1 MTTIDG
7 VGSYTSQSS
16 VLARLQRGAD
26 SVRAQGSNDTDHDQ
40 DAKTIVNAKG
50 VSLYDARKDIMA
62 QVKDA
67 MSKVAPGQDP
77 KAAFQKA
84 MDQALQDNGFDPAKI
99 KSQMATHHH
108 GKHGHHQQATAAQ
121 DPSSTNPDQMMQSLL
136 SKLPTGATV
145 NTTV

>member
-16 VLARLQRGAD
+16 VLARVQRAAD
-26 SVRAQGSNDTDHDQ
+26 GVRGQGSNDMDHDK

-50 VSLYDARKDIMA
+50 VSLYDARNDIMA

-67 MSKVAPGQDP
+67 MSKVAPGEDR

-84 MDQALQDNGFDPAKI
+84 MDQALQDHGFDPAKI
-99 KSQMATHHH
+99 KSQMATRRH
-108 GKHGHHQQATAAQ
+108 GKHGHHQQAAAAQ

-136 SKLPTGATV
+136 SRLPAGATV

>member
-16 VLARLQRGAD
+16 VLARVQRGAD
-26 SVRAQGSNDTDHDQ
+26 GVRAQGSNDTDQ
-40 DAKTIVNAKG
+40 SAKTIVNAQG

-67 MSKVAPGQDP
+67 MSKVAPGDDR

-84 MDQALQDNGFDPAKI
+84 MDQALKDHGFDPAKI
-99 KSQMATHHH
+99 KAQMGPHHH
-108 GKHGHHQQATAAQ
+108 GKHGHHQQAAAAQ
-121 DPSSTNPDQMMQSLL
+121 DPS
-136 SKLPTGATV
+136 TG
-145 NTTV
+145 NT